1 MISST
6 LIVGEGVGLD
16 MRLNDYFSLF
26 GDLPKIFVTDC
37 RASPGLPSEILCDA
51 TLPFHHRDWSIFM
64 GIRDREISDGRW

>member
-26 GDLPKIFVTDC
+26 RDLPKIFVTDC
-37 RASPGLPSEILCDA
+37 LKMVNHDFSLDEFFWKKMDKKQSLN
-51 TLPFHHRDWSIFM
+51 
-64 GIRDREISDGRW
+64 